1 MLIKRMSK
9 IFQLALIMSLLL
21 PVMACAEKEAVSA
34 APSASET
41 RAAPK
46 HKVFR
51 ENIQYTELF
60 SPVPTSVDP
69 GKVEV
74 VEMFWYGC
82 PHCFRL
88 EPELQKWAKSKPAD
102 IELVRIPGVLNPAW
116 KLGARVFYAAQTLG
130 KLDDLHEALFQA
142 IHEQHRQ
149 LRNEDAV
156 IRFVESQGVDGKA
169 FRDAMHSMAVDT
181 KVARAE
187 ELARLYGVTGVPALV
202 VGGKYRV
209 LSNGVKSYEEMFEVV
224 DFLADKVRE
233 EAKAERN

>member
-1 MLIKRMSK
+1 MPIKRISR
-9 IFQLALIMSLLL
+9 IFQLVFVVLMLL
-21 PVMACAEKEAVSA
+21 PVLACAEKEAVDSA
-34 APSASET
+34 PKASEN
-41 RAAPK
+41 AAK
-46 HKVFR
+46 HRVFR
-51 ENIQYTELF
+51 ENLQYTELF

-74 VEMFWYGC
+74 VEVFWYGC
-82 PHCFRL
+82 PHCYRL
-88 EPELQKWAKSKPAD
+88 EPELQKWNKSKPAD
-102 IELVRIPGVLNPAW
+102 VELVRIPGVLNPAW
-116 KLGARVFYAAQTLG
+116 KLMARVYYAAQTLG
-130 KLDDLHEALFQA
+130 NLDKLNDALFEA

-156 IRFVESQGVDGKA
+156 IRFVESQGIDGKS

-187 ELARLYGVTGVPALV
+187 ELARLYGVTGVPALI

-224 DFLADKVRE
+224 DFLVDKVRN
-233 EAKAERN
+233 EAQ